1 MVDVDYLIIGAGAM
15 GMAFADVLLNETDAT
30 FAIVDDRASPAG
42 TGMMLT
48 RLFDCISQAP
58 FMA

>member
-30 FAIVDDRASPAG
+30 FAIVDDRPSPGGHWNDA
-42 TGMMLT
+42 
-48 RLFDCISQAP
+48 
-58 FMA
+58 